1 MNSKLKALVTAW
13 VAGVSAFVAWLV
25 SLPPES
31 QTSLIMPL
39 IDLAP
44 LDWRPGIGLFTRTL
58 ATISTIYAVYSA
70 SHSGPQT
77 PPTNKPTE

>member
-1 MNSKLKALVTAW
+1 MTSKIQALVTAW
-13 VAGVSAFVAWLV
+13 VAGVSAFIAWLV

-31 QTSLIMPL
+31 QTGLITPL
-39 IDLAP
+39 IELAP
-44 LDWRPGIGLFTRTL
+44 LDWRPGIGLFTRAI

-77 PPTNKPTE
+77 PPKNPPTE